1 MATPTLP
8 EKDLI
13 ARFGPTPS
21 YTPVNGWDSRE
32 PDKLVKTHCCFCGVQ
47 CGIQLK
53 VKDNKIIGFEPWE
66 EFPVNQGKLCP
77 KGIKRYLQNEHP
89 DRLLAPLIRTG
100 NGFRQAS
107 WDEALDKTVA
117 AIRAI
122 QSKYGKDS
130 FAFLGG
136 ASMTN
141 EKAYLN
147 GKFARIAL
155 GTANIDYNGRL
166 CMVSAGA
173 ANRMAF
179 GVDRAANPW
188 SDIPL
193 AKTIILTG
201 TNLAECFPILTD
213 YIWRARDNGA
223 KIIVIDPRIT
233 PIARTADLF
242 LPVRPGRDSAL
253 AHGILHV
260 MIERG
265 WIDEKFIAEHTLDFD
280 KVRELVKKYTP
291 AVTEKIT
298 GVPAASIVKAAGI
311 WGPAETSMLLHAR
324 GIEHHTKGVENVL
337 SYINLVLAT
346 GRIGKPGCGYGT
358 ITGQGNGQGGR
369 EHGQRCNQLPGGRDI
384 NKPADRKFIAEFWGI
399 EEREMPQQ
407 GLTACEI
414 FDAIEDG
421 KIKGLMSISF
431 NPLVS
436 IPDSNRT
443 RAALEKLEFY
453 GAIDFFMNE
462 TAHYADVVLAG
473 SLQEEDEGT
482 VTTGEGRC
490 VRLRNCVSPPGNAR
504 LDWKIICDLAQR
516 LGKRKHFDYER
527 PEEIFNELAAASN
540 RGPIDYSGMS
550 YEKIEKNMGIFWP
563 CPSEPGGTDALVRQS
578 PAGAPACR
586 DTASEGACKTM
597 TGEGAGPT
605 TESAAFDHP
614 GTPRL
619 FEGGKFH
626 HADGKAKFHAYEY
639 RPPAE
644 DIDAEYPIFFT
655 SGRVVSQYLS
665 GTQTRRIGSLVDQYP
680 EPLCEIHPRM
690 AEKLGIKDR
699 DMVKV
704 VTRRGEI
711 VLPAQVVKTIRPDTV
726 FIPYHWPGKKSAN
739 QLTNRALDPISKIP
753 EYKVCACRVEKVQ
766 APNSN
771 IQRSTKNQFSKIAMT
786 LKIFSLVFGI
796 WNFSGAWML
805 ELGAFL

>member
-1 MATPTLP
+1 MATLTLPNDSYTELYGPTL
-8 EKDLI
+8 
-13 ARFGPTPS
+13 A
-21 YTPVNGWDSRE
+21 YTPAGGWDNRE

-53 VKDNKIIGFEPWE
+53 VKDNKVIGFEPWE

-77 KGIKRYLQNEHP
+77 KGVKRYLQNDHP
-89 DRLLAPLIRTG
+89 DRLLAPMLRTES
-100 NGFRQAS
+100 GFREAS
-107 WDEALDKTVA
+107 WDEAMGKTVA
-117 AIRAI
+117 AIKSI
-122 QSKYGKDS
+122 QAQHGKDA

-147 GKFARIAL
+147 GKFARVAL
-155 GTANIDYNGRL
+155 QTANIDYNGRL

-193 AKTIILTG
+193 AKALIITG
-201 TNLAECFPILTD
+201 ANIAECFPILTD
-213 YIWRARDNGA
+213 HVWRARDNGA

-253 AHGILHV
+253 ANGILHV

-265 WIDEKFIAEHTLDFD
+265 WIDEKFIAEHTIDFD
-280 KVRELVKKYTP
+280 KVRALVQKYTP
-291 AVTEKIT
+291 ALTERIT
-298 GVPAASIVKAAGI
+298 GVPAAGIEKAAEI
-311 WGPAETSMLLHAR
+311 WGPAETSILLHAR

-337 SYINLVLAT
+337 TYINLVLAS

-384 NKPADRKFIAEFWGI
+384 SKPEHREFIAKFWGVP
-399 EEREMPQQ
+399 EPELPQQ

-414 FDAIEDG
+414 IDAIERG
-421 KIKGLMSISF
+421 EIKGLLSISF

-436 IPDSNRT
+436 IPDSRRT
-443 RAALEKLEFY
+443 QAALEKLEFF
-453 GAIDFFMNE
+453 GCIDFFMSE
-462 TAHYADVVLAG
+462 TAQHADVVLAG

-490 VRLRNCVSPPGNAR
+490 VRLRNSVTPPGNAR
-504 LDWKIICDLAQR
+504 VDWQIICDLAAR
-516 LGKRKHFDYER
+516 LGKESFFNYSK
-527 PEEIFNELAAASN
+527 PEEIFGELTAASKG
-540 RGPIDYSGMS
+540 GPIDYSGMT
-550 YEKIEKNMGIFWP
+550 YERIEQNMGLFWP
-563 CPSEPGGTDALVRQS
+563 CP
-578 PAGAPACR
+578 AP
-586 DTASEGACKTM
+586 E
-597 TGEGAGPT
+597 
-605 TESAAFDHP
+605 HP

-619 FEGGKFH
+619 FEGGRFH
-626 HADGKAKFHAYEY
+626 HADGRARFHAFDY

-644 DIDAEYPIFFT
+644 DVDAAFPLFLT
-655 SGRVVSQYLS
+655 TGRVVSQYLS

-680 EPLCEIHPRM
+680 EPLCEMHPRL
-690 AEKLGIKDR
+690 AAKLGINDR
-699 DMVKV
+699 DLVRV
-704 VTRRGEI
+704 TTRRGEMT
-711 VLPAQVVKTIRPDTV
+711 LPAQVVTSIRPDTV

-753 EYKVCACRVEKVQ
+753 EFKVCACKVEKAAD
-766 APNSN
+766 APVK
-771 IQRSTKNQFSKIAMT
+771 QSTAAAIR
-786 LKIFSLVFGI
+786 
-796 WNFSGAWML
+796 
-805 ELGAFL
+805 

>member
-1 MATPTLP
+1 MATLTLT
-8 EKDLI
+8 D
-13 ARFGPTPS
+13 ARYTELYGPTPS
-21 YTPVNGWDSRE
+21 YTPAGGWNNGE

-53 VKDNKIIGFEPWE
+53 VKDNKVIGFEPWE

-77 KGIKRYLQNEHP
+77 KGVKRYLQNDHP
-89 DRLLAPLIRTG
+89 DRLLTPLIRSEA
-100 NGFRQAS
+100 GFNVAS
-107 WDEALDKTVA
+107 WEESLTKTVT
-117 AIRAI
+117 AIKTI
-122 QSKYGKDS
+122 QARYGNDA

-155 GTANIDYNGRL
+155 QTANIDYNGRL

-193 AKTIILTG
+193 AKVIILTG

-253 AHGILHV
+253 ANGILHV

-265 WIDEKFIAEHTLDFD
+265 WVDEKFIAEHTHDFD

-291 AVTEKIT
+291 AFTEKIT
-298 GVPAASIVKAAGI
+298 GVPAKSILAAAEM

-337 SYINLVLAT
+337 TYINLVLAS

-384 NKPADRKFIAEFWGI
+384 NKPEHRQFIADFWRI
-399 EEREMPQQ
+399 PEPELPKQ

-414 FDAIEDG
+414 IDAIERG
-421 KIKGLMSISF
+421 EIKGLLSISF

-443 RAALEKLEFY
+443 RAALEKLEFF
-453 GAIDFFMNE
+453 ACIDPFLSE
-462 TAHYADVVLAG
+462 TARHADVVFAG

-490 VRLRNCVSPPGNAR
+490 VRLRNSVSPPGNAR
-504 LDWKIICDLAQR
+504 VDWQIICELAKR
-516 LGKRKHFDYER
+516 LGKEKWFSYAN
-527 PEEIFNELAAASN
+527 PGEIFSELTAASKG
-540 RGPIDYSGMS
+540 GPIDYSGMS
-550 YEKIEKNMGIFWP
+550 YEKIEQNMGVFWP
-563 CPSEPGGTDALVRQS
+563 CP
-578 PAGAPACR
+578 AP
-586 DTASEGACKTM
+586 E
-597 TGEGAGPT
+597 
-605 TESAAFDHP
+605 HP

-619 FEGGKFH
+619 FEGGKFFH
-626 HADGKAKFHAYEY
+626 PDGKAKFHAYDY

-644 DIDAEYPIFFT
+644 DVDAEFPIFYT
-655 SGRVVSQYLS
+655 TGRVVSQYLS
-665 GTQTRRIGSLVDQYP
+665 GTQTRRIGGLVDQYP
-680 EPLCEIHPRM
+680 EPLCELHPLL
-690 AEKLGIKDR
+690 ASKLGIKDR
-699 DMVKV
+699 DLVKV
-704 VTRRGEI
+704 TTRRGEI
-711 VLPAQVVKTIRPDTV
+711 TVPAQVVKSIRPDTV
-726 FIPYHWPGKKSAN
+726 FIPYHWAGKKAAN
-739 QLTNRALDPISKIP
+739 QLTKRALDPISKIP
-753 EYKVCACRVEKVQ
+753 EFKVCACKVEKVAD
-766 APNSN
+766 APERKRNLASSN
-771 IQRSTKNQFSKIAMT
+771 WQPIAFA
-786 LKIFSLVFGI
+786 K
-796 WNFSGAWML
+796 
-805 ELGAFL
+805 

>member
-1 MATPTLP
+1 LAKLTQP
-8 EKDLI
+8 EDRYIELY
-13 ARFGPTPS
+13 GPTPIHA
-21 YTPVNGWDSRE
+21 PFGGWNLGE

-53 VKDNKIIGFEPWE
+53 VKDNKVVGLEPWD

-77 KGIKRYLQNEHP
+77 KGIKRYLQNDHP
-89 DRLLAPLIRTG
+89 DRLLAPLMRTAD
-100 NGFRQAS
+100 GFREAGWYEAITHTADAIKKIQA
-107 WDEALDKTVA
+107 
-117 AIRAI
+117 
-122 QSKYGKDS
+122 QHGKDAV
-130 FAFLGG
+130 AFLGG

-147 GKFARIAL
+147 GKFARVVL
-155 GTANIDYNGRL
+155 QTANIDYNGRL

-193 AKTIILTG
+193 AKVIILTG

-253 AHGILHV
+253 ANGILHV

-265 WIDEKFIAEHTLDFD
+265 WIDEKFIAEHTHDFD

-291 AVTEKIT
+291 EFTEKIT
-298 GVPAASIVKAAGI
+298 GVPAKNIIKAAEM

-324 GIEHHTKGVENVL
+324 GVEHHTKGVENVL
-337 SYINLVLAT
+337 TYINLVLAS

-384 NKPADRKFIAEFWGI
+384 NKPEHRQFIADFWGI
-399 EEREMPQQ
+399 PEPEMPKQ

-414 FDAIEDG
+414 IDAIERG
-421 KIKGLMSISF
+421 EIKGLISISF

-443 RAALEKLEFY
+443 RAALEKLEFF
-453 GAIDFFMNE
+453 ACIDFFLSE
-462 TAHYADVVLAG
+462 TARYADVVFAG

-490 VRLRNCVSPPGNAR
+490 VRLRNSVSPPGEAR
-504 LDWKIICDLAQR
+504 VDWWIICELA
-516 LGKRKHFDYER
+516 KRFGREKWFNYSKSED
-527 PEEIFNELAAASN
+527 IFNELTAATKG
-540 RGPIDYSGMS
+540 GPIDYSGMT
-550 YEKIEKNMGIFWP
+550 YEKLENNMGVFWP
-563 CPSEPGGTDALVRQS
+563 CPSPEH
-578 PAGAPACR
+578 
-586 DTASEGACKTM
+586 M
-597 TGEGAGPT
+597 
-605 TESAAFDHP
+605 

-626 HADGKAKFHAYEY
+626 HPDGKAKFHAYEY

-644 DIDAEYPIFFT
+644 DVDAEYPIFFT

-680 EPLCEIHPRM
+680 EPLCEIHPLL
-690 AEKLGIKDR
+690 AKKLGIRDR
-699 DMVKV
+699 DIIRV
-704 VTRRGEI
+704 VTRRGEMT
-711 VLPAQVVKTIRPDTV
+711 LPAQIVKSIRPDTI
-726 FIPYHWPGKKSAN
+726 FIPYHWAGKKAAN

-753 EYKVCACRVEKVQ
+753 EYKVCACRVEKVAE
-766 APNSN
+766 APKPLKPFNGLHRAAIPKLN
-771 IQRSTKNQFSKIAMT
+771 GSTK
-786 LKIFSLVFGI
+786 
-796 WNFSGAWML
+796 
-805 ELGAFL
+805 

>member
-1 MATPTLP
+1 MATLTLS
-8 EKDLI
+8 EDLYTQ
-13 ARFGPTPS
+13 FYGPRPA
-21 YTPVNGWDSRE
+21 YEPAGGWNNGE

-53 VKDNKIIGFEPWE
+53 VKDNKVIGFEPWE

-77 KGIKRYLQNEHP
+77 KGVKRYLQNEHP
-89 DRLLAPLIRTG
+89 DRLVAPLLRSES
-100 NGFRQAS
+100 GFIATN
-107 WDEALDKTVA
+107 WFEALNETVKG
-117 AIRAI
+117 IRSV
-122 QSKYGKDS
+122 QEKHGKDA

-155 GTANIDYNGRL
+155 QTANIDYNGRL

-253 AHGILHV
+253 ANGILHV

-265 WIDEKFIAEHTLDFD
+265 WIDEKFIAEHTHDFD
-280 KVRELVKKYTP
+280 KARELVKKYTP
-291 AVTEKIT
+291 AVAEKIT
-298 GVPAASIVKAAGI
+298 GVPAKSIFAAAEM

-346 GRIGKPGCGYGT
+346 GRIGKPGSGYGT

-384 NKPADRKFIAEFWGI
+384 NKPEHRQFIADFWKI
-399 EEREMPQQ
+399 PEPELPKQ

-414 FDAIEDG
+414 IDAIERG
-421 KIKGLMSISF
+421 EIKGLLSISF

-443 RAALEKLEFY
+443 RAALEKLEFF
-453 GAIDFFMNE
+453 ACIDPFLSE
-462 TAHYADVVLAG
+462 TARHADVVLAG

-490 VRLRNCVSPPGNAR
+490 VRLRNSVSPAGDAR
-504 LDWKIICDLAQR
+504 VDWWIICELAKR
-516 LGKRKHFDYER
+516 LGKEKWFSYANAG
-527 PEEIFNELAAASN
+527 EIFTELTAASKG
-540 RGPIDYSGMS
+540 GPIDYSGMT
-550 YEKIEKNMGIFWP
+550 YEKIEQNMGVFWP
-563 CPSEPGGTDALVRQS
+563 CP
-578 PAGAPACR
+578 AP
-586 DTASEGACKTM
+586 E
-597 TGEGAGPT
+597 
-605 TESAAFDHP
+605 HP

-626 HADGKAKFHAYEY
+626 HPDGKAKFHAYEY

-644 DIDAEYPIFFT
+644 DVDAEFPIFFT

-665 GTQTRRIGSLVDQYP
+665 GTQTRRIGALVDQYP
-680 EPLCEIHPRM
+680 EPLCEMHPLL
-690 AEKLGIKDR
+690 AAKLGIKDR
-699 DMVKV
+699 DLVRV
-704 VTRRGEI
+704 TTRRGEMT
-711 VLPAQVVKTIRPDTV
+711 LPAQVVKSIRPDTV
-726 FIPYHWPGKKSAN
+726 FIPYHWAGKKAAN
-739 QLTNRALDPISKIP
+739 QLTNRVLDPISKIP
-753 EYKVCACRVEKVQ
+753 EFKVCACKVEKVAD
-766 APNSN
+766 APL
-771 IQRSTKNQFSKIAMT
+771 KNFVANHWQP
-786 LKIFSLVFGI
+786 V
-796 WNFSGAWML
+796 
-805 ELGAFL
+805 AFAK